1 LKGVFAMDEM
11 LWVETLWNPLAE
23 MKKSLMEDKES
34 VIKVAAYCRVSES
47 TSKEIDS
54 LINQINHY
62 TLSIYRR
69 SNWKFVGIYYD
80 KGRTGANYKN
90 RIGFKRLIRHAK
102 EGRIDYIITKSI
114 SRFSR
119 NTKEL
124 IEIANGLK
132 EINVGIYF
140 EKENIDTLIGNTDLL
155 LSLYGAIN
163 QQEIEDISNV
173 TRWGYGKRF
182 IKGIPKFS
190 KFLGYEVIDNQG
202 NPEVKIIES
211 EARVVQTIFDMYL
224 NGSSQAG
231 IARYLMQNDIKTT
244 RGNTLWTSNNVRH
257 ILTNIAYSGDKLAR
271 AKTKNIFTN
280 VVTSSD
286 EIRTQYLIEN
296 SHPPIIS
303 KETFARTQELLKN
316 RSNLNKKAQQGP
328 FIKRAFSGRLTCGLC
343 GRKYHSGRSRGINY
357 WRCRTNRV
365 SSQLCKS
372 KFFSDKK
379 LKEMIIIAFQ
389 RRFDFNSSEILIT
402 LLKIIEK
409 INQNDYFEFH
419 RLKYLTEIEIEKE
432 NNQRLE
438 KLQDEYKNFEIR
450 IQKIEEDRQYRDA
463 AISWIKGIS
472 STNEFIDAISI
483 EHTRAW
489 VMEITAYSENDF
501 IVQWID
507 DITTEIGDC
516 NSFKVEDKVFENG
529 ALDDNELTFK
539 PIEGR
544 DDNLNKA
551 VKMSVP
557 KAQSSVLSNIKN
569 KYKNSEI
576 EVIYKEVPKRE
587 SKLRVTGLIPDP
599 ASINNLDYSILNEVI
614 GYIMQV
620 PVRNNGKYKISLPDW
635 DEKIKFNNIS
645 EYESYLLNSGYF
657 QVFSLEDYLSNNSDF
672 LADSLRDKLNE
683 IYCQEKETKS
693 GDDLFWA
700 MVERLSPK
708 AQSMYQTTVFTIMA
722 KYFETCDIFEEPIEE
737 GGE

>member
-1 LKGVFAMDEM
+1 MKGVFAMDEM